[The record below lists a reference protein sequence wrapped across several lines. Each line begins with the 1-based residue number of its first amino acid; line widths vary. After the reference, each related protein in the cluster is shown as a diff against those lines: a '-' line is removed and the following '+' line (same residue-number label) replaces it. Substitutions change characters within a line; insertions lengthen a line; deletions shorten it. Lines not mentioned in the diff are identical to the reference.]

1 MDYLQRAA
9 GYWVTGLVSEHI
21 LFFLYGKGRNGKS
34 TFVETLMKLIGP
46 HACAI
51 ATETLMAC
59 DYERHPTDIAELHG
73 IRLAVG
79 SEVEEGQFWAEAK
92 IKKMTGGDRLKGRFM
107 RQDFFEF
114 DPLLKLVIF
123 GNHKPSLRNVD
134 VAIKARLHLVPF
146 TVFIPEAERDQHLKE
161 KLALEGPAILRWA
174 IDGCLQWQ
182 KDRALSAGLGQSR
195 DRGIHGRR
203 GPPRPMGSPSASS
216 ARPASGPCRRPCSTT
231 GGTGATTGTRATGSS
246 QKFGKGLEER
256 GFIRVK
262 DPRGKVFENVTL
274 KEFLSVVGGTAKT

>member
-1 MDYLQRAA
+1 MR
-9 GYWVTGLVSEHI
+9 
-21 LFFLYGKGRNGKS
+21 
-34 TFVETLMKLIGP
+34 LIGP
-46 HACAI
+46 HACTI

-59 DYERHPTDIAELHG
+59 EYERHPTDIAELHG

-92 IKKMTGGDRLKGRFM
+92 IKKLTGGDRLKGRYM

-134 VAIKARLHLVPF
+134 VAIKARIHLIPF

-174 IDGCLQWQ
+174 IEGCLVWQ
-182 KDRALSAGLGQSR
+182 TIGLNPPACVR
-195 DRGIHGRR
+195 
-203 GPPRPMGSPSASS
+203 PRPRSTWPTRTTSANGSPSASI
-216 ARPASGPCRRPCSTT
+216 ARPASGRCSRPCSTT
-231 GGTGATTGTRATGSS
+231 GASGPATGTRPRARPRSS
-246 QKFGKGLEER
+246 AKGLRIAATSE
-256 GFIRVK
+256 
-262 DPRGKVFENVTL
+262 
-274 KEFLSVVGGTAKT
+274 